1 MCVSDNLSVLSV
13 FRFGTTF
20 AYHINEG
27 RIIPP
32 TTFKLER
39 IMKIKN
45 YIVSKATKIDGE
57 ELQLHHLGIFD
68 NLDAAKYCVE
78 NEIASE
84 EEESGMVLD
93 IAEKEYNDG
102 GKYVKL
108 FHHSNDFGTYEFT
121 IRIEEVEN
129 EVSIHRWAETLAY
142 LSADMMPTL
151 SEALKGE
158 GFDSRVAVKKLI
170 DYTDEVEA
178 MVDDELE
185 KNSSCDY
192 DDMLYKFMENHQ
204 QELVDF
210 VKD

>member
-1 MCVSDNLSVLSV
+1 M
-13 FRFGTTF
+13 FAFGTTF
-20 AYHINEG
+20 AYQISEG

-39 IMKIKN
+39 NMKIKN

-68 NLDAAKYCVE
+68 NLDAAKYCVK

-84 EEESGMVLD
+84 EAESGGMGLD
-93 IAEKEYNDG
+93 ITEKEYNDG

-108 FHHSNDFGTYEFT
+108 YNHSNDFGTYEFT
-121 IRIEEVEN
+121 IRIEEVER
-129 EVSIHRWAETLAY
+129 EVSIDRWAETLAY
-142 LSADMMPTL
+142 LSTGMMPAL

-170 DYTDEVEA
+170 GYTDEVEA

-192 DDMLYKFMENHQ
+192 DDMLYKFMESRQ

>member
-1 MCVSDNLSVLSV
+1 MSVLA
-13 FRFGTTF
+13 FGTTF
-20 AYHINEG
+20 AYQISEG

-32 TTFKLER
+32 TTFKLDR

-45 YIVSKATKIDGE
+45 YIVTKATKIDGE

-68 NLDAAKYCVE
+68 NLDAAKYCVT
-78 NEIASE
+78 NEIGSE
-84 EEESGMVLD
+84 EAESSTGLD
-93 IAEKEYNDG
+93 ITEKEYNDG

-108 FHHSNDFGTYEFT
+108 YNHSNDFGTYEFT
-121 IRIEEVEN
+121 IRIEEVER
-129 EVSIHRWAETLAY
+129 EVNIDRWAETLVY

-192 DDMLYKFMENHQ
+192 DDMLYKFIENHNQ
-204 QELVDF
+204 DLINF

>member
-1 MCVSDNLSVLSV
+1 M
-13 FRFGTTF
+13 G
-20 AYHINEG
+20 
-27 RIIPP
+27 
-32 TTFKLER
+32 
-39 IMKIKN
+39 
-45 YIVSKATKIDGE
+45 
-57 ELQLHHLGIFD
+57 
-68 NLDAAKYCVE
+68 
-78 NEIASE
+78 
-84 EEESGMVLD
+84 LD

-108 FHHSNDFGTYEFT
+108 YNHSNDFGTYEFT

-129 EVSIHRWAETLAY
+129 EVSIDRWAETLAY
-142 LSADMMPTL
+142 LSAGMMPTL

-185 KNSSCDY
+185 KNSTCDY
-192 DDMLYKFMENHQ
+192 DDMLYKIMENHQ